1 MNVYPRKCSTLPA
14 FPGNDYKS
22 QCVVDMLYAVGDD
35 DAAHRLERHLCVAF
49 LIYLDGLFYRG
60 EWLCAVLLGGGI
72 SVVRHLATCKHW

>member
-35 DAAHRLERHLCVAF
+35 DA
-49 LIYLDGLFYRG
+49 GLRVDLA
-60 EWLCAVLLGGGI
+60 EDAAAVGI
-72 SVVRHLATCKHW
+72 DMLTAVVLPNLT